1 MTPRAERLQED
12 YNPEMS
18 REHKT
23 PGAGFLCT
31 VALVAVMVLYPLSLF
46 PIAWLDNRTYLPRQG
61 FASRIV
67 WGYCYP
73 VRCCY
78 DNGPR
83 WFKHAV
89 EWVYGQ

>member
-1 MTPRAERLQED
+1 
-12 YNPEMS
+12 MS
-18 REHKT
+18 KDHKT

-31 VALVAVMVLYPLSLF
+31 VALVAVIVLYPLSLF
-46 PIAWLDNRTYLPRQG
+46 PIAWLDNHTYLPRQG

-73 VRCCY
+73 VRFCY

-83 WFKHAV
+83 WFKHCV